1 MIIEIVIL
9 VILGGGIVVL
19 KIFHSESERKRRLER
34 EQRKIRDMAATGG
47 FATKKW
53 KVEDEAVVEEE
64 LREEP
69 K

>member
-19 KIFHSESERKRRLER
+19 KIFHSESERKRRMER
-34 EQRKIRDMAATGG
+34 EQRKIRDLAATGG
-47 FATKKW
+47 FAPKKW
-53 KVEDEAVVEEE
+53 NSETEEE
-64 LREEP
+64 STEES